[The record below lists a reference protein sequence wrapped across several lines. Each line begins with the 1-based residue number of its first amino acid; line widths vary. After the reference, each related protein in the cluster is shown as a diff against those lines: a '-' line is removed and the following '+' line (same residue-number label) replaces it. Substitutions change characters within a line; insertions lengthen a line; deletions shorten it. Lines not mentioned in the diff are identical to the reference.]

1 MGCVTLITKLTVL
14 YYWDGNWSQ
23 ENEKNSSFVIN

>member
-14 YYWDGNWSQ
+14 HYWDGNLSQ
-23 ENEKNSSFVIN
+23 ENEKNSSL

>member
-23 ENEKNSSFVIN
+23 ENEKNTSL